1 MQPTAGDQTLREYT
15 IPEGCPACGAD
26 LPVRVTS
33 AGPRAVCRAC
43 AWFGRP
49 TITVTYH
56 GWRVNA
62 GAPSA

>member
-1 MQPTAGDQTLREYT
+1 MSPRTEETTLREYT
-15 IPEGCPACGAD
+15 IPEGCPVCGAD
-26 LPVRVTS
+26 LPVRVTA

-62 GAPSA
+62 GEAAA